1 MRNTLI
7 PLVLCMAVYT
17 AKAQSTESDV
27 TKASTSYPEVV
38 ITAKSTEKPPNIRGP
53 ISLTSRSSDKPRA
66 EGKNYSSSELE
77 VMTKMQLT
85 GIYLDQ
91 ISKLNLLLPFIAF
104 DQEDKLSP
112 DDLIGIKVPQ
122 GRSNFSSLEKIKE
135 QTLNINKL
143 YEEELASLLPYS
155 DKADIVRSIIFL
167 QKSVK
172 AISEGSY

>member
-7 PLVLCMAVYT
+7 PLVLCMAVYI
-17 AKAQSTESDV
+17 AKAQTTESDL
-27 TKASTSYPEVV
+27 TKASTSSPEVV
-38 ITAKSTEKPPNIRGP
+38 ITAKAIDKPPTLRGP
-53 ISLTSRSSDKPRA
+53 ISLTSKSSDKPRA
-66 EGKNYSSSELE
+66 EEKNYSSSELE

-85 GIYLDQ
+85 EIYLDQ

-112 DDLIGIKVPQ
+112 DDLIGVKVPQ

-143 YEEELASLLPYS
+143 YEEELVSLLPYS

>member
-1 MRNTLI
+1 MRNIIILFA
-7 PLVLCMAVYT
+7 LCMTVYI
-17 AKAQSTESDV
+17 ANAQSTESDLTKESSPYPDVVV
-27 TKASTSYPEVV
+27 TAAPIEKAPT
-38 ITAKSTEKPPNIRGP
+38 IRRP
-53 ISLTSRSSDKPRA
+53 ISLTSESSERPRSEER
-66 EGKNYSSSELE
+66 NYSSSELE